1 MAHCGNSENQLHNW
15 QLYNKTIHLVEHG
28 QKYHQEIDQILRQI
42 KMLYY
47 EKVSR
52 VLMENLRQE
61 IGEEKA
67 LTEKAMKHLQI
78 QQAFI
83 QYFRKELG
91 NEIQYVVRKRH

>member
-1 MAHCGNSENQLHNW
+1 
-15 QLYNKTIHLVEHG
+15 
-28 QKYHQEIDQILRQI
+28 
-42 KMLYY
+42 
-47 EKVSR
+47 
-52 VLMENLRQE
+52 MENLRQE